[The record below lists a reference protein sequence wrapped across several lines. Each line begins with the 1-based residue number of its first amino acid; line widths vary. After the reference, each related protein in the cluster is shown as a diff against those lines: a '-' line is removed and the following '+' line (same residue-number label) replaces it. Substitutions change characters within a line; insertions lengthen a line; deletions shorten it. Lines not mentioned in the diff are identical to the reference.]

1 MEKTRR
7 INVVLT
13 LLAFAC
19 LPVLADEGQPAGTD
33 PATRVEEAT
42 TSQVEVLTGLLTE
55 VPEKAR
61 AAIAKALAASRKGHD
76 AALAALARAQE
87 QAEEEAEA
95 EARSEGAD
103 LKGLEKARA
112 RVAAAFAKSVEVLTG
127 LLGELPQQAVEHV
140 AMALEKVQGDRQVAL
155 DNLDRLIAGLRPER
169 PVTERPAR
177 PERPERPDRPERP
190 QIPERPEL
198 PDLPEVPALP
208 DIPERP
214 EPPVTGN

>member
-1 MEKTRR
+1 MKNTRCTT
-7 INVVLT
+7 VVLA

-19 LPVLADEGQPAGTD
+19 LPVLADDGEPAGTN
-33 PATRVEEAT
+33 PVTRVEEAT
-42 TSQVEVLTGLLTE
+42 TSHVEILTGLLLE

-61 AAIAKALAASRKGHD
+61 TAITKALAASRKGHD

-87 QAEEEAEA
+87 LAEKEAES
-95 EARSEGAD
+95 EARSAGAD

-112 RVAAAFAKSVEVLTG
+112 RVAAAFEKSVEVLTG
-127 LLGELPQQAVEHV
+127 LLGELPGEAVEHV
-140 AMALEKVQGDRQVAL
+140 TMALERVQGDRQVAL

-169 PVTERPAR
+169 PVTERPDR

-198 PDLPEVPALP
+198 PDLPELPALP
-208 DIPERP
+208 ELPDRP